1 MASRKK
7 SETTNIEESDGTD
20 SSDLD
25 EYDPNEDSEGSL
37 RDFIVPSDEEDT
49 VSNYSCSESECSYS
63 SCESSGCENTDDDYD
78 KEKIITTPR
87 RSKRPRSQYPQYRIV
102 SSDDDDSDIEN
113 RE

>member
-7 SETTNIEESDGTD
+7 SETTNIEDSDGTD

-49 VSNYSCSESECSYS
+49 VSNYSCSESECSYN
-63 SCESSGCENTDDDYD
+63 SCESSCCESTDDDD
-78 KEKIITTPR
+78 KEKIPR
-87 RSKRPRSQYPQYRIV
+87 RSKRPRTQYPQYRIV
-102 SSDDDDSDIEN
+102 SSDDDDSDNEN
-113 RE
+113 QE